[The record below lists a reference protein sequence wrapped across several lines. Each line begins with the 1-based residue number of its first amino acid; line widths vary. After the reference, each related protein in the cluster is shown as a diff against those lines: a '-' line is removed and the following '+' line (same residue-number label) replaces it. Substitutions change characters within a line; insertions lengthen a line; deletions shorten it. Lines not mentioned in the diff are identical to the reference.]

1 MKRILILIIAITIIY
16 PVCNVFAQTPTK
28 AQAEEM
34 ARKMMRMT
42 PAQMMKFRDS
52 LMKAVL
58 LQQAQALP
66 NGNQLLIQHH
76 YDTTYTTVHFY
87 YSKKITETHS
97 NGGNSGST
105 IYICAG
111 KSLKAPMIYEAN
123 GHTIVQCGMNPPGAN
138 TDGIDKMVND
148 INKDK
153 KYMTTDQATKGQ
165 DVARQAAFSS
175 MTVNDNS
182 LTGTASE
189 NSNYSSSEGHL
200 TITTKQPII
209 RMAFS
214 FTYDPVQ
221 VTSAI
226 SVGATINIHTS
237 TVDYK
242 GTHSHGET
250 DGTTGVGM
258 GATTDPH
265 FAKIVGA
272 ATPPPGNPDNSYI
285 KVTKTAFGF
294 KIQYTKNE
302 LIRENNASIIETLTA
317 DIGGPDQQYEA
328 VLKPMPASRYET
340 WLPKGPKVDGSD
352 DTKGDDSS
360 KFYVEV
366 HDKNNSNT
374 LYPGNFTVCYTL
386 KNITHYKGFNSNYP
400 IEGADDKADLKI
412 SDSTKY
418 FWINAFDPTKCT
430 DSVATSVI
438 NKGSLAIVQITCM
451 DYGAWARLTAEVT
464 LDNGDVI
471 NASPYYD
478 KNKTY
483 ITIPYDKDDNKIA
496 DAWEEHEHIL
506 GYGYGVNWDRD
517 LKPDNGNVGDNIAL
531 IDEYRGF
538 LTEDDS
544 FNPVYTR
551 LSPQAKELFTI
562 GLADMTRYGTT
573 YKAAIRA
580 GAIGYGKVTNVK
592 VYHFSNSKYGRLENS
607 IMNSTYGRWV
617 NFNSPTDKHL
627 HGIAIYAD
635 DHPAVRPDQAKALA
649 TTIPLIGVDAG
660 NQTTGAFVPDE
671 VKEIHLWTDYI
682 VNVQPFKPNE
692 FPPDQPPGHEAFARR
707 MATAI
712 AATNAEF
719 HVNIDV
725 SHASPVVA
733 QYYDVNIT
741 RLITFTVAHELC
753 HATHIHHH
761 HIADGG
767 TDEMA
772 YFKGVGNCL
781 IRYWGDSDFM
791 PNCATWRQMYIF
803 GLWNP
808 ASMLSPGGQP
818 MMLCTSQD
826 DCFHQMKLTTN

>member
-1 MKRILILIIAITIIY
+1 LIIAITIIY
-16 PVCNVFAQTPTK
+16 PVSNVFAQPTSD
-28 AQAEEM
+28 AEAKEM
-34 ARKMMRMT
+34 AQKLMRMT
-42 PAQMMKFRDS
+42 PAQIMKFRDS
-52 LMKAVL
+52 MMKAVL
-58 LQQAQALP
+58 NKQARVLP

-87 YSKKITETHS
+87 YTKKVSEGHT
-97 NGGNSGST
+97 NGTAGQST
-105 IYICAG
+105 YLCAG

-123 GHTIVQCGMNPPGAN
+123 GHTIVHCAMNPPGAK
-138 TDGIDKMVND
+138 TDEIDKMVNG
-148 INKDK
+148 INKEK
-153 KYMTTDQATKGQ
+153 KYMTTAQATKDQ
-165 DVARQAAFSS
+165 DVARQMAFSS
-175 MTVNDNS
+175 MAANDNS

-189 NSNYSSSEGHL
+189 NSGYSGGGGT
-200 TITTKQPII
+200 TIIVTQPPII
-209 RMAFS
+209 NMGFS

-221 VTSAI
+221 VI
-226 SVGATINIHTS
+226 STVGVGATINIHTYS
-237 TVDYK
+237 HDDK
-242 GTHSHGET
+242 GNHSDTKGII
-250 DGTTGVGM
+250 GLGM
-258 GATTDPH
+258 SAITDPH
-265 FAKIVGA
+265 LAKIVGA
-272 ATPPPGNPDNSYI
+272 ERPPATNPDEAYI
-285 KVTKTAFGF
+285 RVEKTAYGF
-294 KIQYTKNE
+294 KISYYKHQY
-302 LIRENNASIIETLTA
+302 LREQNATITETLTA
-317 DIGGPDQQYEA
+317 DIGGPEQQYEA
-328 VLKPMPASRYET
+328 VLKPMPKSKYET

-366 HDKNNSNT
+366 HDKDNPNK
-374 LYPGNFTVCYTL
+374 LYPGNFTVRYAL

-400 IEGADDKADLKI
+400 LEGADDKADLKI

-418 FWINAFDPTKCT
+418 FWLNAFDPSKCT

-438 NKGSLAIVQITCM
+438 NNGNLAIVQITCM

-496 DAWEEHEHIL
+496 DAWEDHEHIL

-517 LKPDNGNVGDNIAL
+517 LKPDNGNLGDNIAL

-544 FNPVYTR
+544 FSPVYTR
-551 LSPQAKELFTI
+551 LSPQVKELFTI
-562 GLADMTRYGTT
+562 GLADMTGFGAT
-573 YKAAIRA
+573 YKAAIKA
-580 GAIGYGKVTNVK
+580 GALGYGKVTNVK

-627 HGIAIYAD
+627 RGIAIYAD
-635 DHPAVRPDQAKALA
+635 DNLAVRDDQKKALA

-660 NQTTGAFVPDE
+660 NRGTGAFVPDD
-671 VKEIHLWTDYI
+671 VREIHLWTNYI

-692 FPPDQPPGHEAFARR
+692 FPPDQPPGHEDFARR

-725 SHASPVVA
+725 NHASPVVA

-761 HIADGG
+761 HIADGN
-767 TDEMA
+767 DDFA
-772 YFKGVGNCL
+772 FFKGVGNCL

-818 MMLCTSQD
+818 MVLCSSQD

>member
-1 MKRILILIIAITIIY
+1 MKKLLLLIMILFG
-16 PVCNVFAQTPTK
+16 VCSAGKVAAQPTSD
-28 AQAEEM
+28 AEAKEM
-34 ARKMMRMT
+34 AQKLMHMT

-52 LMKAVL
+52 MMKAVL
-58 LQQAQALP
+58 NKQAHALP

-76 YDTTYTTVHFY
+76 YDTTHTTVHFY
-87 YSKKITETHS
+87 YSKTVSEQHT
-97 NGGNSGST
+97 NGGTSGQT
-105 IYICAG
+105 TYLCVG
-111 KSLKAPMIYEAN
+111 KSQKAPMIYEAN
-123 GHTIVQCGMNPPGAN
+123 GHTVVKCAMNPPGAN
-138 TDGIDKMVND
+138 TDEIDKMVND

-165 DVARQAAFSS
+165 DVAAQMAFSS
-175 MTVNDNS
+175 MAVNDNS
-182 LTGTASE
+182 ITGTASE
-189 NSNYSSSEGHL
+189 NSHYTGGGGN
-200 TITTKQPII
+200 TIIVTQPPII
-209 RMAFS
+209 NMGFS

-221 VTSAI
+221 VI
-226 SVGATINIHTS
+226 STVGVGATINIRTYSADDKGNHSDTKG
-237 TVDYK
+237 TVD
-242 GTHSHGET
+242 
-250 DGTTGVGM
+250 VGM
-258 GATTDPH
+258 GGGTDPH
-265 FAKIVGA
+265 FAKMVGLA
-272 ATPPPGNPDNSYI
+272 SPPATNPDDAYI
-285 KVTKTAFGF
+285 HVEKTAYGF
-294 KIQYTKNE
+294 KISYYKHQY
-302 LIRENNASIIETLTA
+302 LREQNANITETLTA

-328 VLKPMPASRYET
+328 VLKPMPKSKYET

-366 HDKNNSNT
+366 HDKNNPNI
-374 LYPGNFTVCYTL
+374 LYPGNFTVRYAL

-412 SDSTKY
+412 SDSTKH

-438 NKGSLAIVQITCM
+438 NNGSLAIVQITCM

-464 LDNGDVI
+464 LDNSDVI

-496 DAWEEHEHIL
+496 DAWEEREHIL

-517 LKPDNGNVGDNIAL
+517 LKPDNGNLGDNIAL

-544 FNPVYTR
+544 FSPVYTR
-551 LSPQAKELFTI
+551 LSPQVKELFTI
-562 GLADMTRYGTT
+562 GLADMTGFGAT

-580 GAIGYGKVTNVK
+580 GAMGYGKVTNVK
-592 VYHFSNSKYGRLENS
+592 VYHFSNSKYGRPENS

-671 VKEIHLWTDYI
+671 VKEIHLWADYI

-692 FPPDQPPGHEAFARR
+692 FPPDQQPGHEAFARR

-719 HVNIDV
+719 HATIDV
-725 SHASPVVA
+725 NHASPVVA

-761 HIADGG
+761 HIADGRS
-767 TDEMA
+767 DEMA

-818 MMLCTSQD
+818 MVLCTSQD

>member
-1 MKRILILIIAITIIY
+1 MILFG
-16 PVCNVFAQTPTK
+16 VCSAGKVFAQPTSDVEAK
-28 AQAEEM
+28 EM
-34 ARKMMRMT
+34 AQKLMHMT
-42 PAQMMKFRDS
+42 PAQIMKFRDS
-52 LMKAVL
+52 MMKAVL
-58 LQQAQALP
+58 NKQANVLP

-76 YDTTYTTVHFY
+76 YDTTHTTVHFY
-87 YSKKITETHS
+87 YSKTVSEQHT
-97 NGGNSGST
+97 NGGTSGQT
-105 IYICAG
+105 TYLCVG
-111 KSLKAPMIYEAN
+111 KSQKAPMIYEAN
-123 GHTIVQCGMNPPGAN
+123 GHTVVKCAMNPPGAN
-138 TDGIDKMVND
+138 TDEIDKMVND

-165 DVARQAAFSS
+165 DVAAQMAFSS
-175 MTVNDNS
+175 MAVNDNS
-182 LTGTASE
+182 ITGTASE
-189 NSNYSSSEGHL
+189 NSHYTGGGGN
-200 TITTKQPII
+200 TIIVTQPPII
-209 RMAFS
+209 NMGFS

-221 VTSAI
+221 VI
-226 SVGATINIHTS
+226 STVGVGATINIRTYSADDKGNHSDTKG
-237 TVDYK
+237 TVD
-242 GTHSHGET
+242 
-250 DGTTGVGM
+250 VGM
-258 GATTDPH
+258 GGGTDPH
-265 FAKIVGA
+265 FAKMVGLA
-272 ATPPPGNPDNSYI
+272 SPPATNPDDAYI
-285 KVTKTAFGF
+285 HVEKTAYGF
-294 KIQYTKNE
+294 KISYYKHQY
-302 LIRENNASIIETLTA
+302 LREQNANITETLTA

-328 VLKPMPASRYET
+328 VLKPMPKSKYET

-366 HDKNNSNT
+366 HDKNNPNI
-374 LYPGNFTVCYTL
+374 LYPGNFTVRYAL

-412 SDSTKY
+412 SDSTKH

-438 NKGSLAIVQITCM
+438 NNGSLAIVQITCM

-464 LDNGDVI
+464 LDNSDVI

-517 LKPDNGNVGDNIAL
+517 LKPDNGNLGDNIAL

-544 FNPVYTR
+544 FSPVYNR
-551 LSPQAKELFTI
+551 LSPQVKELFTI
-562 GLADMTRYGTT
+562 GLADMTGFGAT

-580 GAIGYGKVTNVK
+580 GAMGYGKVTNVK
-592 VYHFSNSKYGRLENS
+592 VYHFSNSKYGRPENS

-692 FPPDQPPGHEAFARR
+692 FPPDQQPGHEAFARR

-719 HVNIDV
+719 HANIDV
-725 SHASPVVA
+725 NHASPVVA

-767 TDEMA
+767 SDEMA

-808 ASMLSPGGQP
+808 ASMLSPGRQP
-818 MMLCTSQD
+818 MVLCTSQD